1 MNLGPDWS
9 HMKAFPFAL
18 FIILPSASCLQSWLS
33 FSGSN
38 LEVLQSLL
46 EVSGGVTARF
56 IESLQSTIGFHS
68 DFPMLSLFSHPPA
81 ISPSVKKSTKKKK
94 LIFFMIINNGLM
106 L

>member
-46 EVSGGVTARF
+46 E
-56 IESLQSTIGFHS
+56 
-68 DFPMLSLFSHPPA
+68 LS
-81 ISPSVKKSTKKKK
+81 
-94 LIFFMIINNGLM
+94 
-106 L
+106 